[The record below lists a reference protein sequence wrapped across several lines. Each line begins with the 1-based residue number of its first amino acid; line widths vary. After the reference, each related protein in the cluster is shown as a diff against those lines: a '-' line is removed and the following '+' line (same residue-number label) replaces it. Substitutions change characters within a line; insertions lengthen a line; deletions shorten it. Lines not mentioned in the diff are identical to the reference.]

1 MPTLQTRMH
10 PGVMPAD
17 AKMRARYQRG
27 PHLMAGSLDGACGI
41 YALWSALI
49 VLGVAT
55 RSDVLALPSSS
66 NTVLAEVWARGV
78 ETFFSGTD
86 SDEIQALLHGLERYI
101 SYRACDGAMRT
112 QIEFVTDSLRR
123 GEVVIVGLERPR
135 GRGDGHWVLAVGM
148 EELVSKTTSEVIGI
162 LCLDSGE
169 PAPQLLRFNARLEL
183 QVPHHGA
190 TYVRYLNKSG
200 DAHTMTI
207 DTAIALRRRPSIRAP
222 RKIGGDR

>member
-17 AKMRARYQRG
+17 TKMRARYQRG
-27 PHLMAGSLDGACGI
+27 PHLMAGEWDGACGL
-41 YALWSALI
+41 YTRWTALI

-66 NTVLAEVWARGV
+66 KAVLAEVWARGV
-78 ETFFSGTD
+78 ETYFSGTD
-86 SDEIQALLHGLERYI
+86 SDEIQSLLRGLERHV
-101 SYRACDGAMRT
+101 SYRSCDGAMRT
-112 QIEFVTDSLRR
+112 QIDFVTDSLRR
-123 GEVVIVGLERPR
+123 GEVVIVGLERLR

-169 PAPQLLRFNARLEL
+169 PAPQLLRFNARLDL
-183 QVPHHGA
+183 QVPKRGA
-190 TYVRYLNKSG
+190 TYVRFHGVSG
-200 DAHTMTI
+200 DARSMTI
-207 DTAIALRRRPSIRAP
+207 DSAISLERRRSPKRAP
-222 RKIGGDR
+222 RQEGGA